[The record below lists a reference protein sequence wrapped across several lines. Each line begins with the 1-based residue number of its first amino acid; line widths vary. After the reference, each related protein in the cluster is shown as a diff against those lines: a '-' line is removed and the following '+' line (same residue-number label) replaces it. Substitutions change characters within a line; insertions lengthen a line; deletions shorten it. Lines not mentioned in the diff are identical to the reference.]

1 MNSKYKGKKD
11 PFCDKENIMKQAYYE
26 TKHTYVLYDLYP
38 VVKGHS
44 LFIPKRHVT
53 SINELKLEEAVDMIK
68 AIRYVVPKLLKFYH
82 ADDSYNLVAQVGP
95 YSGRSQEHLHI
106 HVLPRNKFDIYQD
119 YNDKLYID
127 LRKFELNKLAIHE
140 ISPEV
145 EKLRKLFK
153 YKPHV

>member
-1 MNSKYKGKKD
+1 MVAKEKNNID
-11 PFCDKENIMKQAYYE
+11 IFCNKENLRKQVYYE
-26 TKHTYVLYDLYP
+26 AKYTYALYNLYP
-38 VVKGHS
+38 VVKGHT

-106 HVLPRNKFDIYQD
+106 HVVPRNKFDIYQD

-127 LRKFELNKLAIHE
+127 LRKFELNELAMHE

-145 EKLRKLFK
+145 EKLRKVFK